1 MISLCLLNGPGKP
14 LLPQI
19 VPDFENL
26 RFSAALGRHARDAAV
41 LTQRL

>member
-14 LLPQI
+14 PLPQI

-26 RFSAALGRHARDAAV
+26 RFSAASGRHARFAAG
-41 LTQRL
+41 LKQRL